1 MILNKIRKSSQ
12 PLSWGGVLQYLR
24 KEANLLFKL
33 PTFVI
38 RSKEG
43 TI

>member
-1 MILNKIRKSSQ
+1 MNKSLIKNPSNS
-12 PLSWGGVLQYLR
+12 LSWGGVLQYLR